1 MLDDR
6 HIKQINDTAFD
17 TIPWTQA
24 KNLFAW
30 QAYINAEPCTDQ
42 MPLYAA
48 PVRTRNLNDFPPAH
62 IYIGDLD
69 LFLAEKLEYSK
80 RLVEVSV
87 PTEIHVYKN
96 TIHGFDYFTPE
107 SHVWT

>member
-1 MLDDR
+1 MDPGKKSVCVAGYL
-6 HIKQINDTAFD
+6 
-17 TIPWTQA
+17 
-24 KNLFAW
+24 
-30 QAYINAEPCTDQ
+30 NAEPGTDQ
-42 MPLYAA
+42 TPLYAA

-69 LFLAEKLEYSK
+69 LFLAEKLEYAK

-96 TIHGFDYFTPE
+96 TIHGFDYFAPE
-107 SHVWT
+107 THVWT